1 MIRGAVWSSA
11 RRMTRV
17 TLVALLALAWS
28 VPAVAQPKKG
38 SWEVFIYFGS
48 FLENDVPS
56 ATQFG
61 DVRTYRVAPELLS
74 LFAPFS
80 VPATDPNNP
89 DDVLRENLG
98 RVGGQSP
105 NDPNYPFVTPSGNQ
119 FFLTPCSGVGG
130 GNPPNHGLGALDPT
144 GDPRAPYFD
153 ECDADQEARWLY
165 NASGIETNGEVQ
177 RDTSEFMLGIRGGY
191 NITRH
196 WEVEVDIGFGK
207 QRLDLT
213 QNLDP
218 LLTVSTNDISNT
230 ELANKLARFYEFTW
244 ANFDYPSLYLTNAV
258 LTQAIGEHPAVIAS
272 RKANDPAYTIP
283 LYFPTQTQGSST
295 PVPGETFAD
304 VTGFVNRI
312 FQDPTAWRNRGNQI
326 NIDQFT
332 LTGSVN
338 YNFNTKADARVVPYV
353 SAGMGQL
360 FRNFDSP
367 YEGDDSTFYTYGGGV
382 RFFVNEIFSF
392 RADARAIS
400 YAEDTFL
407 IEGRL
412 QSFNVPD
419 RLGNLQGNICYRD
432 NRERRPPCTSGLVP
446 ASHFFPNLNGG
457 GGNATIEVEAALD
470 DYYEIRIG
478 FDVILGGK

>member
-1 MIRGAVWSSA
+1 MIRGAVWSSV

-48 FLENDVPS
+48 FLENDIPS

-61 DVRTYRVAPELLS
+61 DVRTYRVSPEIYNGQRGS
-74 LFAPFS
+74 ASNP
-80 VPATDPNNP
+80 PASPSNP
-89 DDVLRENLG
+89 SDVFRPNLG
-98 RVGGQSP
+98 LVGGDQSG
-105 NDPNYPFVTPSGNQ
+105 DPQNYPFNTDSASQSIAPPCSLLTGGGGFGALNPSGD
-119 FFLTPCSGVGG
+119 S
-130 GNPPNHGLGALDPT
+130 
-144 GDPRAPYFD
+144 RAPYFD
-153 ECDADQEARWLY
+153 ECDDDVETRWLY

-177 RDTSEFMLGIRGGY
+177 RDTSEFMLGLRGGY

-207 QRLDLT
+207 QRIDLT

-218 LLTVSTNDISNT
+218 LLTTSTNDVSNT
-230 ELANKLARFYEFTW
+230 ALANKLARFYEFTW
-244 ANFDYPSLYLTNAV
+244 ANFDYPFLYSINDFIATA
-258 LTQAIGEHPAVIAS
+258 ADFEHPAVIAS
-272 RKANDPAYTIP
+272 RRANDSTFDIP
-283 LYFPTQTQGSST
+283 VYFPVQTQGDKSL
-295 PVPGETFAD
+295 VPGETFDD
-304 VTGFVNRI
+304 VTGFINRI
-312 FQDPTAWRNRGNQI
+312 FQDPTAFRNRGNQI

-332 LTGSVN
+332 LSGSVN

-353 SAGMGQL
+353 SAGLGQL

-367 YEGDDSTFYTYGGGV
+367 YDGDDSTFYTYGGGV

-392 RADARAIS
+392 RADARVID
-400 YAEDTFL
+400 YAEDSFL
-407 IEGRL
+407 IEAALRN
-412 QSFNVPD
+412 FNIPD
-419 RLGNLQGNICYRD
+419 RVTQFGGGTCFRD
-432 NRERRPPCTSGLVP
+432 NREIRPPCATFIVP
-446 ASHFFPNLNGG
+446 GTTFFPNLNGG
-457 GGNATIEVEAALD
+457 GGNATIEVEAAQD